1 MRTGGA
7 RTARALL
14 LIGALCLLAAGCSDG
29 QPPLPRVGPDD
40 VILAFGD
47 SLTYGTGATEEESYP
62 AVLAGLIGRRVVR
75 DGVPGDITQGGLERL
90 PASLE
95 EHRPRLLLLC
105 LGGNDMLQRV
115 PQETTEANL
124 RAMIH
129 LARDRGVGVVLIGV
143 PRPMGGTADFYSRV
157 AEALSVP
164 LEGDAVGAVLYDRA
178 LKSDPIH
185 PNAQGYRVMAEAI
198 AKLLRAAGA
207 L

>member
-1 MRTGGA
+1 MRAASA

-14 LIGALCLLAAGCSDG
+14 LIAALGALAAGCKYK
-29 QPPLPRVGPDD
+29 QPPLPDVGPDD

-47 SLTYGTGATEEESYP
+47 SLTYGTGATEEQSYP

-75 DGVPGDITQGGLERL
+75 DGVPGEVTQGGLERL

-95 EHRPRLLLLC
+95 EHRPKLLLLC

-115 PQETTEANL
+115 PQATTEANL
-124 RAMIH
+124 RAMIR
-129 LARDRGVGVVLIGV
+129 LARDQGVAVVLIGV
-143 PRPMGGTADFYSRV
+143 PRPMGGTADFYARV
-157 AEALSVP
+157 AEDLSVP
-164 LEGDAVGAVLYDRA
+164 LEADAVKDVLYDRA

-185 PNAQGYRVMAEAI
+185 PNAEGYRLMAQAI